1 MKTKKYKNIEKAF
14 FTAVFLSS
22 IFLCLSCS
30 NLFSAKTAGN
40 NSDTGNTGSANL
52 FQNAKYTVSGSIAL
66 KGALPAELAAKNE
79 NSTLAGNEKSAAPS
93 GLNSLTITYTLA
105 FKDSNSVIT
114 KKNLGAGENS
124 FSVELEKG
132 IYTVSV
138 TGCDD
143 SGYKVVAGKS
153 LAPFTLSDSNKKV
166 TDLNIVASPIST
178 GSGTGTVSL
187 RLNITGCG
195 IKAYKAVW
203 TENGTE
209 KCTTVYA
216 GGAALSNPV
225 FLYDRRRWSVS

>member
-93 GLNSLTITYTLA
+93 GLNSLTIIHLPL
-105 FKDSNSVIT
+105 KI
-114 KKNLGAGENS
+114 LI
-124 FSVELEKG
+124 L
-132 IYTVSV
+132 
-138 TGCDD
+138 
-143 SGYKVVAGKS
+143 
-153 LAPFTLSDSNKKV
+153 L
-166 TDLNIVASPIST
+166 
-178 GSGTGTVSL
+178 
-187 RLNITGCG
+187 
-195 IKAYKAVW
+195 
-203 TENGTE
+203 
-209 KCTTVYA
+209 
-216 GGAALSNPV
+216 
-225 FLYDRRRWSVS
+225 